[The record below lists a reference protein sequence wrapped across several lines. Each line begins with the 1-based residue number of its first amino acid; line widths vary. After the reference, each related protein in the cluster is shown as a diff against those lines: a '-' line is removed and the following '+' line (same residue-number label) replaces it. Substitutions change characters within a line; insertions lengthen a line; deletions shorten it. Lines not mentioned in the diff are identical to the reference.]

1 MKSRRE
7 DADASVTHQQVTL
20 SNLNCLET
28 FGWAIELK

>member
-7 DADASVTHQQVTL
+7 DASVTHQQVTL